1 MAFSRLYFVTMDE
14 APMGPVGQ
22 IAAACAAGIRWIQL
36 RMKEASDEEVLA
48 AALAAKPICA
58 VHGCMLLIN
67 DRVEVAIAA
76 GVQGVHL
83 GQTDVAVGEARRLLG
98 ADKIV
103 GGTANTMAQLL
114 EHYRQ
119 GADYI
124 GLGPFRYTTTKK
136 NLSPVLGLEG
146 YRAIMTGLRAERVDI
161 PVVAIGGVGAA
172 DVAPLL
178 AAGLHGVAFSGMLV
192 HACEPA
198 ALVRSLRNDI
208 KLYEHA
214 ENR

>member
-1 MAFSRLYFVTMDE
+1 MAFDRLYFVTSDE
-14 APMGPVGQ
+14 QPVEQ
-22 IAAACAAGIRWIQL
+22 VAAACASGIRWIQL

-48 AALAAKPICA
+48 AAMAAKPICA
-58 VHGCMLLIN
+58 VHDCMLLIN

-83 GQTDVAVGEARRLLG
+83 GQLDMAVGEARRLLG
-98 ADKIV
+98 ADKII
-103 GGTANTMAQLL
+103 GGTANTMVQLL

-124 GLGPFRYTTTKK
+124 GLGPYRYTTTKK

-146 YRAIMTGLRAERVDI
+146 YRAIMAGLKAEGVSI
-161 PVVAIGGVGAA
+161 PVVAIGGIGEA
-172 DVAPLL
+172 DVSPLIE
-178 AAGLHGVAFSGMLV
+178 AGLHGVAFSGMLL
-192 HACEPA
+192 HAGDPA
-198 ALVRSLRNDI
+198 ALVRSLHNEI

-214 ENR
+214 ENC

>member
-22 IAAACAAGIRWIQL
+22 IAVACAAGIRWIQL

-48 AALAAKPICA
+48 AAVAAKPICA
-58 VHGCMLLIN
+58 DHDCMLLIN

-83 GQTDVAVGEARRLLG
+83 GQMDMAVGEARRLLG
-98 ADKIV
+98 AGGII

-124 GLGPFRYTTTKK
+124 GLGPYRYTPTKK

-146 YRAIMTGLRAERVDI
+146 YRAIMTGLGAERVDI
-161 PVVAIGGVGAA
+161 PVVAIGGVGVA

-192 HACEPA
+192 HACDPA
-198 ALVRSLRNDI
+198 ALVRSLSNDI

-214 ENR
+214 ENC